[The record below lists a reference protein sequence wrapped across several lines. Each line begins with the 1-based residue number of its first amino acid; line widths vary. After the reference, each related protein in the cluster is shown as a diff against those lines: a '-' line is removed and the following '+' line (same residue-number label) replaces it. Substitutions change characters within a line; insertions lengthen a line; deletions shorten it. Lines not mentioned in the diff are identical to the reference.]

1 MSALIVSA
9 RHVSEWAGT
18 CLKVYICMEG
28 EVGAGH
34 DRQSAEVAKRWEES
48 GWLHQNS
55 LREKVSRKHHGTL
68 PQGRCEKCDSMMI
81 VVPMPSAIH
90 S

>member
-1 MSALIVSA
+1 MIVSA

-18 CLKVYICMEG
+18 CLKVSICMEG
-28 EVGAGH
+28 EVGAASGH
-34 DRQSAEVAKRWEES
+34 DRQSAEVARRWEEC

-55 LREKVSRKHHGTL
+55 LKEKVSRKHHGTP
-68 PQGRCEKCDSMMI
+68 PQCKKYDSMMI
-81 VVPMPSAIH
+81 VVPMPSAIY